1 MSVLAGLTPD
11 KVFKYFEEISA
22 VPRGSGHREKIADYC
37 ENFAKE
43 KELRYYRDSAN
54 NVVIYKNAS
63 KGYENAEPVIIQGHL
78 DMVWQKAEDSENNLH
93 LWIV

>member
-1 MSVLAGLTPD
+1 MSVLQGLAPNA
-11 KVFKYFEEISA
+11 VFKYFEEISA
-22 VPRGSGHREKIADYC
+22 VPRGSGEKEKIADFC

-43 KELRYYRDSAN
+43 KGLRYYRDDAN

-78 DMVWQKAEDSENNLH
+78 DMV
-93 LWIV
+93 